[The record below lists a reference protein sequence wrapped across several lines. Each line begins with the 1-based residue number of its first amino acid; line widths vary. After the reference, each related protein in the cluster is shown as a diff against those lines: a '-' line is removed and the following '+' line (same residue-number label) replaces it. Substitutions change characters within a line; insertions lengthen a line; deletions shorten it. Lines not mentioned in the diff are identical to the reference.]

1 MLDLQ
6 SHSTFSDGELP
17 PAQVVAVAVDAGV
30 TTLALTDHDGID
42 GVAEAAR
49 AAADAGIALVPAT
62 EMSCVHGSVDDMHML
77 GYWVDTIAIAP
88 ACERAQRER
97 ITRAEEIVERLNE
110 QGVPVRFEDAIAQAG
125 DASSVGRPHIAKAAG
140 VKPDEMSAFFEEYLI
155 PGAKA
160 FVSRRWPDAAEAV
173 EIIHGAG
180 GAAVLAHPFWDMKDP
195 GEVAALVDDLSLDG
209 VECFYPAHDRAQTK
223 FLVELC
229 RDRGL
234 AATASSDFH
243 GPSHKMFNSF
253 GAYSTYDL
261 GEPELPPRPDA
272 A

>member
-1 MLDLQ
+1 LIDLQ

-17 PAQVVAVAVDAGV
+17 PAEVVATAAKQGV

-42 GVAEAAR
+42 GIAEAGGAPP
-49 AAADAGIALVPAT
+49 DAGIVLIPAT
-62 EMSCVHGSVDDMHML
+62 EISCVHGSLDDMHML
-77 GYWVDTIAIAP
+77 GYWVDVKAIAP
-88 ACERAQRER
+88 AMERAQRER
-97 ITRAEEIVERLNE
+97 ITRAEEIVERLNA
-110 QGVPVRFEDAIAQAG
+110 QGVPVSFDDAIAVAG

-140 VKPDEMSAFFEEYLI
+140 VEPDGMSAFFEEWLV

-160 FVSRRWPDAAEAV
+160 FVSRRWPHAAEAV
-173 EIIHGAG
+173 EIIHAAG
-180 GAAVLAHPFWDMKDP
+180 GTAVLAHPFWDMSEPDQ
-195 GEVAALVDDLSLDG
+195 VAALVGDLNLDG
-209 VECFYPAHDRAQTK
+209 IECFYPAHDRAQTR

-229 RDRGL
+229 GNRGL

-261 GEPELPPRPDA
+261 GEPELPPRP
-272 A
+272 

>member
-6 SHSTFSDGELP
+6 SHSTYSDGELP
-17 PAQVVAVAVDAGV
+17 PAEVVATAVEQGV

-42 GVAEAAR
+42 GVAEASR

-62 EMSCVHGSVDDMHML
+62 EISCVHGSIDDMHML
-77 GYWVDTIAIAP
+77 GYWVDTAAIAP
-88 ACERAQRER
+88 PMERAQRER
-97 ITRAEEIVERLNE
+97 VTRAEEIVERLNA
-110 QGVPVRFEDAIAQAG
+110 QGVSVSFDDAIAQAG

-140 VKPDEMSAFFEEYLI
+140 VKPDEMGAFFEEWLI

-160 FVSRRWPDAAEAV
+160 FVSRRWPHAHEAI
-173 EIIHGAG
+173 ELIHGAG
-180 GAAVLAHPFWDMKDP
+180 GVAVLAHPFWDMDDP
-195 GEVAALVDDLSLDG
+195 GEVAALIDDLNVQG
-209 VECFYPAHDRAQTK
+209 VECFYPAHDRAQTR
-223 FLVELC
+223 FLVDYC

-234 AATASSDFH
+234 ATTASSDFH

-261 GEPELPPRPDA
+261 GDPELPPRLDS
-272 A
+272 

>member
-1 MLDLQ
+1 MIDLQ

-17 PAQVVAVAVDAGV
+17 PAEVVATAVEQGV

-42 GVAEAAR
+42 GVAEAAE
-49 AAADAGIALVPAT
+49 AATEAEIALIPAT
-62 EMSCVHGSVDDMHML
+62 EISCVHGSLDDMHML
-77 GYWVDTIAIAP
+77 GYWVDTAAIAP
-88 ACERAQRER
+88 AMERAQRER

-125 DASSVGRPHIAKAAG
+125 DASSVGRPHIAKATG
-140 VKPDEMSAFFEEYLI
+140 VKPDGMSAFFEEWLV

-160 FVSRRWPDAAEAV
+160 FVPRRWPHAAEAV

-180 GAAVLAHPFWDMKDP
+180 GVAVLAHPFWDMSEP
-195 GEVAALVDDLSLDG
+195 SEVAALVDDLRLEG
-209 VECFYPAHDRAQTK
+209 VECFYPAHDRAQTR

-229 RDRGL
+229 RERGL

-261 GEPELPPRPDA
+261 GEPELPPKP
-272 A
+272 

>member
-1 MLDLQ
+1 MIDLQ

-17 PAQVVAVAVDAGV
+17 PAEVVATAAEQGV

-42 GVAEAAR
+42 GVAEAVE
-49 AAADAGIALVPAT
+49 AASDAGIVLIPAT
-62 EMSCVHGSVDDMHML
+62 EISCVHGSLDDMHML
-77 GYWVDTIAIAP
+77 GYWVDVTAIAP
-88 ACERAQRER
+88 AMERAQRER

-110 QGVPVRFEDAIAQAG
+110 QGVPVRFEDAIAVAG

-140 VKPDEMSAFFEEYLI
+140 VEPDGMSAFFEEWLV

-160 FVSRRWPDAAEAV
+160 FVSRRWPHAAEAV
-173 EIIHGAG
+173 EIIHAAG
-180 GAAVLAHPFWDMKDP
+180 GTAVLAHPFWDMSEPDQ
-195 GEVAALVDDLSLDG
+195 VAALVGDLNLDG
-209 VECFYPAHDRAQTK
+209 IECFYPAHDRAQTR

-229 RDRGL
+229 GNRGL

-261 GEPELPPRPDA
+261 GEPELPPRPGN
-272 A
+272 